1 MRRFVMTYKAIDIA
15 NWFIE
20 QFDKNAGDVI
30 THLKLQKLLYFAE
43 AWTQL
48 LLDRELFDEN
58 IEAWAHGPVVR
69 EVFNEFQGAGW
80 QPLTASS
87 DIIDFDKDV
96 TGVLEQVLDAY
107 GNVSAKTLEYMTHS
121 DRPWIEARGAL
132 APEARCSNIIS
143 KESIKDFFVEKYK
156 DALDA

>member
-1 MRRFVMTYKAIDIA
+1 MTYKAVDVA

-20 QFDKNAGDVI
+20 QFDKDAGDVI

-69 EVFNEFQGAGW
+69 EVFNEFQGSGW
-80 QPLTASS
+80 QPLVASS
-87 DIIDFDKDV
+87 NVIDFDEEVND
-96 TGVLEQVLDAY
+96 VLEQVLDAY
-107 GNVSAKTLEYMTHS
+107 GNVSAKTLEHMTHN

-143 KESIKDFFVEKYK
+143 KELIKEFFVEKYK
-156 DALDA
+156 DSLDG